1 MRIIKCAS
9 QTLQEIQS
17 ETCLQLLWIKRRK
30 LFILLTIGHKRVIPR
45 KTVKYKYKLIVLTKC
60 FTKYKNVLSFCLKL
74 LMVQADLMSTGRLFQ
89 SRGAAAMKDRSPMV
103 TLWKVFGVLRRIPML
118 FRRKS

>member
-1 MRIIKCAS
+1 MRIIKCTS

-30 LFILLTIGHKRVIPR
+30 LFILLTIGHKRVIRR

-60 FTKYKNVLSFCLKL
+60 FTK
-74 LMVQADLMSTGRLFQ
+74 
-89 SRGAAAMKDRSPMV
+89 
-103 TLWKVFGVLRRIPML
+103 
-118 FRRKS
+118 